1 MLQLSR
7 SSVLELLSCNARPGP
22 YIMAHRVI
30 SLLCGIWSLSRHR
43 GLWRAVNADLASIL
57 RIVFIGPASGL
68 IKHNQL
74 TRKTR
79 SDRRTA
85 WNFDRHRQSHTT
97 TVHNGYVPPVLP
109 TSATARLPP
118 RTALLRGVELW
129 LREGAQPVSAAR
141 ALSRASERP
150 AVGQRLGPVL
160 RPSWPP
166 VLESSPPRGT
176 ACGVGRTTESSA
188 ARDNC
193 GTVLT
198 RPVRG
203 GIAKFFGRIP

>member
-1 MLQLSR
+1 LQR
-7 SSVLELLSCNARPGP
+7 TARAIHHGT
-22 YIMAHRVI
+22 
-30 SLLCGIWSLSRHR
+30 SRHFVALR
-43 GLWRAVNADLASIL
+43 NLVAIEASRTLASRKRGSCIYFANC
-57 RIVFIGPASGL
+57 FIGPASGL

-109 TSATARLPP
+109 TSATARLLP

-141 ALSRASERP
+141 ALRTRASERP
-150 AVGQRLGPVL
+150 AVGQRLGPIL

-166 VLESSPPRGT
+166 VLESSPPREPHAEWEGPQNRRQH
-176 ACGVGRTTESSA
+176 AIIVVPSLLDPSVVG
-188 ARDNC
+188 
-193 GTVLT
+193 
-198 RPVRG
+198 
-203 GIAKFFGRIP
+203 